1 MIASE
6 QLTAVIT
13 KALDDMKAIDIQ
25 ILDVRKLTSMTDTMI
40 IASGGSDRQIRA
52 LANTVIDTAREN
64 GVRPLGTEGEQS
76 GEWILVDLGDVV
88 AHLMHPTSRAYYQLE
103 KLWSGDFSDEG
114 RPEDLLDDAEPLLH
128 GQPRQH

>member
-103 KLWSGDFSDEG
+103 KLWSPGE
-114 RPEDLLDDAEPLLH
+114 RRATTPA
-128 GQPRQH
+128 